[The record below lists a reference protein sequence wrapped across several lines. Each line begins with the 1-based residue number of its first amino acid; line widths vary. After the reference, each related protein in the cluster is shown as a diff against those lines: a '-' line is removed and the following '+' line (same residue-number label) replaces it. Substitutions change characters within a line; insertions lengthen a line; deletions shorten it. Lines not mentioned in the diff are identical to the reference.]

1 MMEFYELWQ
10 ENKEICLLVF
20 RNKEAAHWKKL
31 FQNLLKP
38 TEIFHQEWMPSSKSL
53 SFLALTFLSSQ
64 SCIIQFVVHVIHLRI
79 CLFAWV
85 TNICFPVLFIHIWE
99 PFMMELI
106 HWQIL
111 NMFHLKELQ
120 SDPSCKEVGKVQFLL
135 LDYCSLFLKL
145 HLCCVT
151 CSDEILQ
158 RYFWLSKPDLETVIR
173 SEVSQKEKKKSY
185 INAYIWNLEK
195 RETNAK
201 NKRMDSKGAGGV
213 G

>member
-1 MMEFYELWQ
+1 MPSCQKPCHF
-10 ENKEICLLVF
+10 LLLCF
-20 RNKEAAHWKKL
+20 SPHSQASSNLQFMW
-31 FQNLLKP
+31 LLK
-38 TEIFHQEWMPSSKSL
+38 
-53 SFLALTFLSSQ
+53 
-64 SCIIQFVVHVIHLRI
+64 HLWI

-135 LDYCSLFLKL
+135 LGYCSLFLKL
-145 HLCCVT
+145 HLRCVI

-158 RYFWLSKPDLETVIR
+158 RNFWLSKPDLETVIR
-173 SEVSQKEKKKSY
+173 TEVSQKEEKKITKYPTLMHISG
-185 INAYIWNLEK
+185 IQKNDTDELICKA
-195 RETNAK
+195 ETETQIQRTNVWTP
-201 NKRMDSKGAGGV
+201 KGQGGWDKL
-213 G
+213 GD